1 MCGTIT
7 IYNYSS
13 PVARARRCSD
23 AAAVSEAAS
32 ELFRNPPARPVAT
45 AAASQPHAGF
55 SDAVLKP
62 CTGLNWINALHA
74 QSFTGDRLREDEKGL
89 SAEPADLQEVHMD
102 PQHDSKGIDA
112 S

>member
-1 MCGTIT
+1 MT
-7 IYNYSS
+7 
-13 PVARARRCSD
+13 ACS
-23 AAAVSEAAS
+23 
-32 ELFRNPPARPVAT
+32 LLN
-45 AAASQPHAGF
+45 
-55 SDAVLKP
+55 AVLESP
-62 CTGLNWINALHA
+62 LRCTKLYATLRL